1 MKINKSLAVTIAL
14 LGSFTF
20 TKAQLSEE
28 CTIMLQLY
36 AENAKARNY
45 NEAYN
50 QLAPLVAKC
59 PDASA
64 AIYQYGAII
73 YQERLDNNVGEQE
86 ENVHG
91 LIDMIQAQIDKY
103 PAKVDVTRKK
113 MEIART
119 MYKYKMGSGTEQFNM
134 FNDIFNTDKDNFT
147 DPNGI
152 ITYFSLAK
160 AEFDTGTMDLK
171 GLFTV
176 YDALSEKI
184 NKELDTRSGEV
195 DTLGDKLDLGT
206 ITDLEKQT
214 LENQKINLSNY
225 VIVAGSLT
233 ATVGKLVGCDYLVP
247 LYESEFEV
255 NKNDMVWLASVLYRL
270 NYKDCTDA
278 PIYLKAVKALHI
290 LKPSADTAYG
300 LGVIAKSSAEKFKYW
315 EEALSLGVNK
325 NREAKIHYEKGNSF
339 KSSGSYGQ
347 AKAEYLAAVRARPS
361 YGIAYLKIANMMAA
375 SAQSCGSDPFTQRAV
390 YWVAARWAE
399 KAASISIDESTRS
412 NANSYVAN
420 YRAMAPSKQDIFSS
434 STYNSGG
441 SIKIGCWIGET
452 VTIP

>member
-119 MYKYKMGSGTEQFNM
+119 MYF
-134 FNDIFNTDKDNFT
+134 
-147 DPNGI
+147 
-152 ITYFSLAK
+152 
-160 AEFDTGTMDLK
+160 
-171 GLFTV
+171 
-176 YDALSEKI
+176 
-184 NKELDTRSGEV
+184 
-195 DTLGDKLDLGT
+195 
-206 ITDLEKQT
+206 
-214 LENQKINLSNY
+214 
-225 VIVAGSLT
+225 
-233 ATVGKLVGCDYLVP
+233 
-247 LYESEFEV
+247 
-255 NKNDMVWLASVLYRL
+255 
-270 NYKDCTDA
+270 
-278 PIYLKAVKALHI
+278 
-290 LKPSADTAYG
+290 
-300 LGVIAKSSAEKFKYW
+300 
-315 EEALSLGVNK
+315 
-325 NREAKIHYEKGNSF
+325 
-339 KSSGSYGQ
+339 
-347 AKAEYLAAVRARPS
+347 
-361 YGIAYLKIANMMAA
+361 
-375 SAQSCGSDPFTQRAV
+375 
-390 YWVAARWAE
+390 
-399 KAASISIDESTRS
+399 
-412 NANSYVAN
+412 
-420 YRAMAPSKQDIFSS
+420 
-434 STYNSGG
+434 
-441 SIKIGCWIGET
+441 
-452 VTIP
+452 